1 MQWMDLDD
9 EEADEYGGR
18 ATVLDWA
25 QERPLMAVAMV
36 AFIWLAF
43 IIVLN
48 TIYGLLLG

>member
-1 MQWMDLDD
+1 MDLDD

-25 QERPLMAVAMV
+25 QERPFLAVAMV
-36 AFIWLAF
+36 ATAWLAL

-48 TIYGLLLG
+48 TVYGLLLG